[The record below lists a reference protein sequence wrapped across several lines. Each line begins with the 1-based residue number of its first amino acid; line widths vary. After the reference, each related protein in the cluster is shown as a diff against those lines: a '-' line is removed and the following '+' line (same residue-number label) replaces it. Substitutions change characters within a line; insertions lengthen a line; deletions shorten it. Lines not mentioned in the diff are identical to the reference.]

1 MTYIVNIGDKSIAR
15 YLLGI
20 MKNLPTITIKKAV
33 YKKSSIIKNLDEAIK
48 EVNDIKAG
56 KKTARNARD
65 FLNELRG

>member
-20 MKNLPTITIKKAV
+20 MKNLPTVTTKKAV
-33 YKKSSIIKNLDEAIK
+33 HKKSSIIKNLDEAIK

-56 KKTARNARD
+56 KKTARSARD
-65 FLNELRG
+65 FLNELQG

>member
-1 MTYIVNIGDKSIAR
+1 MTYIVNIGDKTIAR

-20 MKNLPTITIKKAV
+20 MKNLPTVTTKKAV
-33 YKKSSIIKNLDEAIK
+33 YKKSSIIKNLDKAIK

-65 FLNELRG
+65 FLNELQG